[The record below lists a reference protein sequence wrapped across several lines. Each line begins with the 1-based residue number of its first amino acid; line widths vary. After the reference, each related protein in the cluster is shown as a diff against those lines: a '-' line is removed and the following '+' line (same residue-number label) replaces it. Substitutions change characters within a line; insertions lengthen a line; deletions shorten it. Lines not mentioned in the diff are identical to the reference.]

1 MLKKLM
7 IALTI
12 CAVTCGMLSVFAPAE
27 ETPPAE
33 AFCEETVDQKEES
46 EKDEKTEKAE
56 EPEESEK
63 IEESE
68 KAEEPE
74 EPEGPGETEEP
85 EKPEDPEE
93 TEEPEEPEE
102 PEETEEPEE
111 PEQSEEPEEPEESEE
126 DPLADAE
133 MLLQTETEADD
144 SVKVTVSTQNLTWDI
159 QRNVVKRV
167 KLVWNTSRHDY
178 DEVEDGK
185 EINYCVTD
193 DETKMITF
201 TNESEFSICW
211 ETEYSGSL
219 FSISSA
225 SGMLEAGESG
235 SIGVTILTDN
245 LDEYVEGT
253 VDLGSLKLLF
263 VKE

>member
-1 MLKKLM
+1 MRFQMEKL
-7 IALTI
+7 T
-12 CAVTCGMLSVFAPAE
+12 E
-27 ETPPAE
+27 N
-33 AFCEETVDQKEES
+33 TVR
-46 EKDEKTEKAE
+46 
-56 EPEESEK
+56 
-63 IEESE
+63 
-68 KAEEPE
+68 
-74 EPEGPGETEEP
+74 
-85 EKPEDPEE
+85 
-93 TEEPEEPEE
+93 
-102 PEETEEPEE
+102 
-111 PEQSEEPEEPEESEE
+111 
-126 DPLADAE
+126 
-133 MLLQTETEADD
+133 DD

-178 DEVEDGK
+178 DEVEDGE

-193 DETKMITF
+193 DETKMIAF